1 MKRYLIVCMA
11 VMGVLLSACGLAGAK
26 ALKAGED
33 MNGQTVEF
41 EVGQKLQISLEG
53 NPTTGFNW
61 ELLEYDPAVLK
72 QVGDMEYKSDS
83 KLMGAGGVMT
93 FTFEALKSGD
103 TRLRLIY
110 HRGWETEVP
119 PEKTYELDVSVK

>member
-1 MKRYLIVCMA
+1 MKRYLIVCLA

-26 ALKAGED
+26 VVKAGED
-33 MNGQTVEF
+33 MNGQTIEL

-110 HRGWETEVP
+110 HRGWETDVP
-119 PEKTYELDVSVK
+119 PEKNYELDVSVK